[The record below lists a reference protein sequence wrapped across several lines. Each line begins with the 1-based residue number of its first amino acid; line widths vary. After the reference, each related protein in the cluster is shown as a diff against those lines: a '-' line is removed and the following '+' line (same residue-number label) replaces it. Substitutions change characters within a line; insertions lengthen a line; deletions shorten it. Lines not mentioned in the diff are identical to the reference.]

1 MTSSSSQ
8 LTAEKK
14 KQNLPKLKIIK
25 NRVKRKKSSTTDL
38 GNISEGKYHS
48 ILEMFNKQKTK
59 DYHHLQTQPGGGG
72 GECQRKPVETRR
84 TGTSGERERGETW
97 TGGGIRGDKGTRTRR
112 PRRLGERERVR
123 EERREA
129 SHLCYHYC
137 CGFIMRRT
145 IVENVQ

>member
-1 MTSSSSQ
+1 MMKSLKMPSSSSQ

-14 KQNLPKLKIIK
+14 KQNLPKVKIIK

-72 GECQRKPVETRR
+72 GECQRC
-84 TGTSGERERGETW
+84 S
-97 TGGGIRGDKGTRTRR
+97 
-112 PRRLGERERVR
+112 
-123 EERREA
+123 
-129 SHLCYHYC
+129 
-137 CGFIMRRT
+137 
-145 IVENVQ
+145 